1 MRDLIHF
8 EWDRRQRADLV
19 TPGETVA
26 AEERSRRAS
35 APHHRPRVLADISQS
50 ARFAMFVKM
59 GEDETSWVA
68 TRGSGAV
75 RNDAS
80 LDQPSST
87 TEAHSSRRIIDVAA
101 ELFLERGVDGGSL
114 RQIADVVGMKAGSI
128 YYHFASK
135 NDLLVAIFERGIAM
149 MIDAFDEATV
159 ASAGSLGSE
168 RFNTHV
174 RAHLAALYESGPCT
188 AAQVST
194 FRTAPAVVREAA
206 VPSRDSYEAKW
217 TELITELVATGDLQP
232 RAVDGVHRLLLFGA
246 MNTSI
251 EWFDIE
257 RGTLDTLAE
266 AITQQFWSGLAQ
278 HTQEAT

>member
-1 MRDLIHF
+1 
-8 EWDRRQRADLV
+8 
-19 TPGETVA
+19 
-26 AEERSRRAS
+26 
-35 APHHRPRVLADISQS
+35 
-50 ARFAMFVKM
+50 MFVKM

-149 MIDAFDEATV
+149 MVDAFDEATV
-159 ASAGSLGSE
+159 ASTGSPGSE

-194 FRTAPAVVREAA
+194 FRTAPASVREAA